1 MIYIVGRTDT
11 PDPSQFQPISFQEA
25 HSVLSTAATLYLDI
39 ETTGLNF
46 LSDSIVTVQISHNE
60 TDQYI
65 FFIEDD
71 TRRLDAIIQLL
82 SKAKTLVGHNLKFD
96 LKFLKRYG
104 LNAKQIY
111 DTYICEQILT
121 AGTQSRNGLKHVV
134 QRYCSVD
141 IDKSHQKSFTVGCT
155 LSSPLLQYAAL
166 DVAYLPII
174 MHQQI
179 DLLKEHNL
187 LYIADLENAAVLA
200 FMTMEYNGI
209 GLDIDK
215 WKSQVAII
223 EQEAKEIEL
232 EMNHI
237 VDTDDTFVSVRPD
250 SIQLSLFGTDEN
262 VSNQYRWDSPAA
274 TLDIFHCIDSRIIST
289 SDQVLQKLRSKHK
302 LAGLLQ
308 QYREKSKK
316 ASSFGTSF
324 LSHIYSDGRIHPSF
338 MQLVSTGRTSCREP
352 NMQQIPADNTYRNCF
367 ISGSDWV
374 FVSGDYSSQELCI
387 IAHGSQDPVFLE
399 SLTKGHDLHSVC
411 GELVFGQDWVNA
423 AEEDCAYMA
432 GKEKC
437 NCKKHKELRN
447 VVKGIN
453 FGLAYGMGPKKL
465 SEQMEIPMQEA
476 SDLIDKYFKAFPA
489 IKKFLDS
496 MSKSGVRR
504 GYIETFAP
512 WSRKRWFPE
521 WEPSNMPMAIKARI
535 ERQAKNTPIQGT
547 AADMTKHALVL
558 CHKYLE
564 ESNFPAKLVL
574 TVHDQID
581 TICHPDYAEDW
592 KQTLQLIMEKAAKY
606 VMKNDLLKA
615 EVNITKHWSK

>member
-1 MIYIVGRTDT
+1 MIYIIGRTET
-11 PDPSQFQPISFQEA
+11 PDPVQFQPIPFQQA
-25 HSVLSTAATLYLDI
+25 HSVLSTAATLYIDI

-46 LSDSIVTVQISHNE
+46 LSDAIVTVQVAHNE

-65 FFIEDD
+65 FIIDD
-71 TRRLDAIIQLL
+71 DVRRINAIVELL

-104 LNAKQIY
+104 LITKQVY

-121 AGTQSRNGLKHVV
+121 AGTQSRNNLKAVV

-141 IDKSHQKSFTVGCT
+141 IDKSQQKSFTPHCS

-166 DVAYLPII
+166 DVAYLPMI

-179 DLLKEHNL
+179 DLLKTHNL
-187 LYIADLENAAVLA
+187 LYVADLENAAVLA

-209 GLDIDK
+209 GLDIER
-215 WKSQVAII
+215 WKQQVSII
-223 EQEAKEIEL
+223 EQEARDL
-232 EMNHI
+232 EAQMNHI

-250 SIQLSLFGTDEN
+250 SIQLSLFGNNEN
-262 VSNQYRWDSPAA
+262 VSNQYRWDSPHA
-274 TLDIFHCIDSRIIST
+274 TLDIFHCIDSKVMST
-289 SDQVLQKLRSKHK
+289 SDQVLHKLKRKHK
-302 LAGLLQ
+302 LAELLQ

-316 ASSFGTSF
+316 ASSFGTAF
-324 LSHIYSDGRIHPSF
+324 LSHVYPDGRIHPSF

-352 NMQQIPADNTYRNCF
+352 NMQQIPADNIYRNCF

-387 IAHGSQDPVFLE
+387 IAQGSQDPVFLE
-399 SLTKGHDLHSVC
+399 SLSKGHDLHSVC
-411 GELVFGQDWVNA
+411 GELVFGNEWVSA
-423 AEEDCAYMA
+423 AEEGCAYMA
-432 GKEKC
+432 HKEKC

-496 MSKSGVRR
+496 MSKAGIRR

-521 WEPSNMPMAIKARI
+521 WEPSNMPMAIKGRI

-592 KQTLQLIMEKAAKY
+592 KETLQTIMEKAAKY

-615 EVNITKHWSK
+615 EVNITNYWSK